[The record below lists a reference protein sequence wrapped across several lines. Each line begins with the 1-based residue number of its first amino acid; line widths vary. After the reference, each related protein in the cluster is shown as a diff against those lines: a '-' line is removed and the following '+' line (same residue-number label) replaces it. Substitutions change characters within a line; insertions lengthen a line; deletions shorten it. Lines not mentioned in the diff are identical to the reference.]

1 MASPQID
8 ASKIFEQGD
17 CFYQT
22 LAILCNVDPD
32 DVQLGV
38 TIGEPAM
45 VIGALT
51 IELFFKCLACIET
64 GAVPWGHNLK
74 ELYDSLS
81 LATRARI
88 QQTWD
93 NDILV
98 HRKSEWDRYEEALGQ
113 KIARD
118 LPSALAAAS
127 KAFERIRYSY
137 EGNTTDLQY
146 FLQDLPQLLGRVILE
161 LKPEWAGLRR
171 AYRPLVSSVRPSS
184 KD

>member
-38 TIGEPAM
+38 TIGESAM

-51 IELFFKCLACIET
+51 IELFFKCLVRIET

-74 ELYDSLS
+74 QLYDALS
-81 LATRARI
+81 PATRARI

-93 NDILV
+93 TIFSYTGSASGTDMKRRLDG
-98 HRKSEWDRYEEALGQ
+98 KSPA
-113 KIARD
+113 I
-118 LPSALAAAS
+118 
-127 KAFERIRYSY
+127 F
-137 EGNTTDLQY
+137 
-146 FLQDLPQLLGRVILE
+146 
-161 LKPEWAGLRR
+161 
-171 AYRPLVSSVRPSS
+171 RPLSRLQAKLSSAFATATKATPRTCNISYRTFRNFS
-184 KD
+184 GASFWN